1 MSKISDPIADMLTR
15 VRNAITAKHTSVVM
29 PYSKIKEEIAKILE
43 EEGYIER
50 YEVEGEVPHK
60 NLTIVIKYVGSRR
73 REVRPVITGLER
85 VSKPGRRLY
94 TNADDIPWVLSGM
107 GIAILTT
114 PQGLMTGQMARA
126 KRLGGEILCY
136 VW

>member
-50 YEVEGEVPHK
+50 Y
-60 NLTIVIKYVGSRR
+60 S
-73 REVRPVITGLER
+73 
-85 VSKPGRRLY
+85 
-94 TNADDIPWVLSGM
+94 
-107 GIAILTT
+107 
-114 PQGLMTGQMARA
+114 
-126 KRLGGEILCY
+126 
-136 VW
+136 